1 MTTDFTVK
9 PKVDYRTV
17 AAVNGPLV
25 ILDKVKSPR
34 FAEIVNITLGDGTKR
49 RGQVLEVNGDKA
61 VVQVSTGAWVALIG
75 CEKCLVFL

>member
-1 MTTDFTVK
+1 MKATPGFTVK
-9 PKVDYRTV
+9 PRVDYRTV

-34 FAEIVNITLGDGTKR
+34 YAEIVNVTLGDGTRR

-61 VVQVSTGAWVALIG
+61 VVQVGS
-75 CEKCLVFL
+75 